1 MTIIIHCNTAS
12 SAQENTVNSLH
23 RNLQVVNFQRCTR
36 IQRKEEEDVIEELKR
51 FTMQE
56 MAREFSLF
64 GEILLAFETQ
74 DSTVER
80 YTKLAAAIRN
90 AVQCIN
96 DKRKSYYPDLAASFF
111 QEGR

>member
-12 SAQENTVNSLH
+12 SAQENTVHPLH

-36 IQRKEEEDVIEELKR
+36 IQRKEEEDLIEELKR
-51 FTMQE
+51 FTRQE

-74 DSTVER
+74 DPNVER

-90 AVQCIN
+90 AIQCIN
-96 DKRKSYYPDLAASFF
+96 DKRKSYYPDIAGSFF